1 MCSRLGAYYSL
12 MKMHLEASTQNLISH
27 YGPGLLSVN
36 GHDYHNNILVS
47 ENEVFE
53 NWYTGSVSDL
63 TLDAFACFLDSDD
76 RAKTEILLLGSGS
89 EHVFPP
95 FSLIAEFKQI
105 GISLEVMNT
114 RAACRTYSVLVNE
127 YRPVAAALFQIQSQ

>member
-1 MCSRLGAYYSL
+1 
-12 MKMHLEASTQNLISH
+12 MKMHLESSTQNLISH

-47 ENEVFE
+47 ENAVIE
-53 NWYTGSVSDL
+53 NWYTGTIRDL
-63 TLDAFACFLDSDD
+63 TLDAFSSFLDSDD
-76 RAKTEILLLGSGS
+76 RTKTEILLLGSGAD
-89 EHVFPP
+89 HVFPD

-127 YRPVAAALFQIQSQ
+127 YRPVAAALFQIEA